1 MRAVLVALMIAIA
14 ASPAAGQIII
24 NPGPTVIQPPKPIM
38 VIEFVREAGI
48 ERWEVKLTGGR
59 WAGETVYLR
68 ISGQGC
74 TYMDEV
80 YKGMITPL
88 YEDMTFKFSFLAV
101 SIRRLTRRRDRQVQP
116 GVGQAESFE
125 IITVNAPTY
134 VDPHNAGE
142 AA

>member
-1 MRAVLVALMIAIA
+1 MRAVLVALLIALA
-14 ASPAAGQIII
+14 ASPAAAQIII

-88 YEDMTFKFSFLAV
+88 YEDMTFKTKSGR
-101 SIRRLTRRRDRQVQP
+101 ICTVQ
-116 GVGQAESFE
+116 AFE
-125 IITVNAPTY
+125 R
-134 VDPHNAGE
+134 
-142 AA
+142 

>member
-1 MRAVLVALMIAIA
+1 MRDVLAALMIAIA

-38 VIEFVREAGI
+38 AIEFVGEAGI
-48 ERWEVKLTGGR
+48 DRWEVKLTGER

-74 TYMDEV
+74 TYLDEV

-88 YEDMTFKFSFLAV
+88 YDDMTFKTKNGR
-101 SIRRLTRRRDRQVQP
+101 ICTVQ
-116 GVGQAESFE
+116 AIER
-125 IITVNAPTY
+125 
-134 VDPHNAGE
+134 
-142 AA
+142 

>member
-24 NPGPTVIQPPKPIM
+24 NPGPTVIQPPTPIM

-88 YEDMTFKFSFLAV
+88 YEDMTFKTKSGR
-101 SIRRLTRRRDRQVQP
+101 ICTVQ
-116 GVGQAESFE
+116 AFE
-125 IITVNAPTY
+125 R
-134 VDPHNAGE
+134 
-142 AA
+142 